1 MFIGD
6 AVMWEGPSTD
16 PAAGA
21 DPARARRPYRSP
33 RLVVHGHMAA
43 VTRKSGVM
51 TDQQQIRKPSSGVG

>member
-1 MFIGD
+1 M
-6 AVMWEGPSTD
+6 ST
-16 PAAGA
+16 PV
-21 DPARARRPYRSP
+21 